1 MFTDF
6 NPYLDASIVAKS
18 EKSWY
23 NCLVMPTREQ
33 FEAYVKVQRSG
44 RWNMIMD
51 AKNVAREAGL
61 DLDTYFEV
69 IMNYSKLAAKYKV
82 WKEMASGSDND
93 GCSTIII
100 IGLLLYIV
108 HLLGGCWQWFLA
120 TAI

>member
-1 MFTDF
+1 
-6 NPYLDASIVAKS
+6 
-18 EKSWY
+18 
-23 NCLVMPTREQ
+23 MPTREQ

-82 WKEMASGSDND
+82 
-93 GCSTIII
+93 
-100 IGLLLYIV
+100 
-108 HLLGGCWQWFLA
+108 
-120 TAI
+120 